1 MELNELKYAKGSRRA
16 RKRIG
21 RGAGSGWGGTSGRGH
36 KGQKS
41 RSGGK
46 IPVWSEGGQMPLQRR
61 VPKRGFTNIFRKEY
75 QLVNVAGLEAK
86 IEGDVVN
93 TETLLAS
100 GLIRK
105 KNVPVKILGQGDLKK
120 ALEVTARAF
129 SASAIAKI
137 EKAGGKVIKQ

>member
-1 MELNELKYAKGSRRA
+1 
-16 RKRIG
+16 
-21 RGAGSGWGGTSGRGH
+21 
-36 KGQKS
+36 
-41 RSGGK
+41 
-46 IPVWSEGGQMPLQRR
+46 MPLQRR

-75 QLVNVAGLEAK
+75 QIVNVAALEAK

-120 ALEVTARAF
+120 ALAVTAKAF